1 MAEPS
6 AALTNDAIRRQ
17 ILLEGVK
24 ETEHKKFAKFLRDME
39 RQIRERLIL
48 EGDSIGTRERLR
60 ILLADVTRIQKE
72 VYTEYTGQFTLDLDD
87 IAITQGELEAKALN
101 AAVSDFESV
110 LPDENQLITA
120 YKNNPLSLVGKSQGL
135 TLNPFLKQY
144 TADQVALISGTISK
158 GFAEGQTISQMIKA
172 LRGTTAAKFED
183 GQFAAANRNNRIMV
197 RTAVQNAGEQARQRT
212 WDANKDLIKG
222 VEWVSTL
229 DSRTTKQCQ
238 ALDGEEFPVDK
249 GPRPPIHYGCRS
261 TITPVLSELFDFLG
275 KGAKRPAKGAKG
287 STQTNADTTYY
298 SWLKNQPA
306 SFQNSVIGPTRGK
319 LLRNGG
325 LTSQQFTDLQLNTN
339 FKPMTLAEM
348 REEAPDAFKQ
358 ANIKLSD
365 KGLPI
370 N

>member
-17 ILLEGVK
+17 IMLEGVK

-39 RQIRERLIL
+39 KQIRARLID
-48 EGDSIGTRERLR
+48 EGESIGTRERLR
-60 ILLADVTRIQKE
+60 ILLADVTGIQKGIYE
-72 VYTEYTGQFTLDLDD
+72 EYTGQFTLDLDD
-87 IAITQGELEAKALN
+87 IAVTQGNLEAKAMNL
-101 AAVSDFESV
+101 AVSDFESV
-110 LPDENQLITA
+110 LPDENQLIAA
-120 YKNNPLSLVGKSQGL
+120 YKNNPLSVIGKSQGL
-135 TLNPFLKQY
+135 TLSPFLKQY
-144 TADQVALISGTISK
+144 TTDQVAIISGKISQ
-158 GFAEGQTISQMIKA
+158 GFAEGQTISQIVRA
-172 LRGTTAAKFED
+172 LRGTKPANYED
-183 GQFAAANRNNRIMV
+183 GQYAAVNRNNRIMV

-238 ALDGEEFPVDK
+238 ALDGEQFPVDK

-261 TITPVLSELFDFLG
+261 TITPVLSDLFDFLD

-287 STQTNADTTYY
+287 STQTNANTTYY

-306 SFQNSVIGPTRGK
+306 SFQDSVIGNSRGK

-325 LTSQQFTDLQLNTN
+325 LTSEQFTDLQLNSN
-339 FKPMTLAEM
+339 FKPMTLQRM
-348 REEAPDAFKQ
+348 QKEAPEAFKQ
-358 ANIKLSD
+358 ANIKLGK
-365 KGLPI
+365 KGMPI